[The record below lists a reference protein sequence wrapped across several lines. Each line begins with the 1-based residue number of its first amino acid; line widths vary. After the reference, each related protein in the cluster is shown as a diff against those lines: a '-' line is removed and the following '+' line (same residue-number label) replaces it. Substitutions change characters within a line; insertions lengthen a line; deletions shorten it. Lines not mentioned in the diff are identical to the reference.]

1 LRIAESVESGN
12 YTDERQAKADE
23 VKKVR
28 ARVAAER
35 EEAVAG

>member
-1 LRIAESVESGN
+1 MAESVESGD
-12 YTDERQAKADE
+12 YTDERQAKAVE
-23 VKKVR
+23 IEKVR